1 MPEPTK
7 VIGNKQTD
15 NCLSNNFLWLQCI
28 ILPKFLTEC
37 CTNTQKPVKNS
48 PWHKSTGNGNY
59 FSYHFVVKIKWSMN
73 SQLDQ
78 TLLHK
83 RTEKLSV
90 LLLFVF
96 LSGLTMK
103 HLYKSMSIQNS
114 WLMYA
119 SEMPNKF
126 REDPTL
132 YLYFGQ
138 LCPF

>member
-1 MPEPTK
+1 MLELTK

-78 TLLHK
+78 TFTPQKNWKIICALAVCFLVWVDYE
-83 RTEKLSV
+83 TPLQIYVYSKLV
-90 LLLFVF
+90 
-96 LSGLTMK
+96 
-103 HLYKSMSIQNS
+103 ID
-114 WLMYA
+114 A

-132 YLYFGQ
+132 YLHFGQ